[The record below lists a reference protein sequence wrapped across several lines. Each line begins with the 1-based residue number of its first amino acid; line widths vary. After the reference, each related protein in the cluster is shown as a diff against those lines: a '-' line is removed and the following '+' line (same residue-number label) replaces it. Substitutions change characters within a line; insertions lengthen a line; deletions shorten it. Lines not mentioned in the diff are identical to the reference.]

1 MRFHPRRRTLP
12 MVGPLRV
19 HPRAPKHRGDRGRIP
34 GPRHRPR
41 RGRQDAETRSP
52 HRQAPTRRPLHAR
65 DPRRARRPR
74 AGRPCFGAQ
83 AKFAHARTCPP
94 TQAYTYAM
102 RRLGVTAARRVRA
115 IWHTKVLRVPPAQ
128 RARSSLTIPSA
139 LTTPWA
145 AGRTSTARD
154 SPADPHAMMAACE
167 ADHTRAPD
175 GAGDGSEA
183 APLMLHD
190 DS

>member
-1 MRFHPRRRTLP
+1 
-12 MVGPLRV
+12 
-19 HPRAPKHRGDRGRIP
+19 
-34 GPRHRPR
+34 
-41 RGRQDAETRSP
+41 
-52 HRQAPTRRPLHAR
+52 
-65 DPRRARRPR
+65 
-74 AGRPCFGAQ
+74 
-83 AKFAHARTCPP
+83 
-94 TQAYTYAM
+94 M

-154 SPADPHAMMAACE
+154 SPADPHTMMAACE

-175 GAGDGSEA
+175 GDGSEA

-190 DS
+190 DDDDDEMDACEDEEVGVDGANGTAMDVSGQSGSES

>member
-1 MRFHPRRRTLP
+1 
-12 MVGPLRV
+12 
-19 HPRAPKHRGDRGRIP
+19 
-34 GPRHRPR
+34 
-41 RGRQDAETRSP
+41 
-52 HRQAPTRRPLHAR
+52 
-65 DPRRARRPR
+65 
-74 AGRPCFGAQ
+74 
-83 AKFAHARTCPP
+83 
-94 TQAYTYAM
+94 M

-139 LTTPWA
+139 LITPVGGG
-145 AGRTSTARD
+145 AGTSTARD
-154 SPADPHAMMAACE
+154 SPADPHAVMAACE

>member
-1 MRFHPRRRTLP
+1 MCIRALP
-12 MVGPLRV
+12 STAETEAAFPGLAIDHGEADKTRK
-19 HPRAPKHRGDRGRIP
+19 HAHLIAKHRPGDRFV
-34 GPRHRPR
+34 
-41 RGRQDAETRSP
+41 
-52 HRQAPTRRPLHAR
+52 HAR

-83 AKFAHARTCPP
+83 AKFAHARTTPP
-94 TQAYTYAM
+94 RRTSTLWPM

-128 RARSSLTIPSA
+128 RARPSLTIPSA

-154 SPADPHAMMAACE
+154 SPADPHAVMAACE